1 MVKIRKMCQG
11 GDEVQTVKL
20 DKAMDIITD
29 NLEKGNVVFDET
41 EKKIITKA
49 TMNQVKEDSNV
60 GVFPAI
66 RGG

>member
-20 DKAMDIITD
+20 DKAMEVIED
-29 NLEKGNVVFDET
+29 NLQKGNIVFDEG
-41 EKKIITKA
+41 EKKIVTKA
-49 TMNQVKEDSNV
+49 TMNQIKEDSNV

>member
-20 DKAMDIITD
+20 DKAMDIIED
-29 NLEKGNVVFDET
+29 NLEKGNIVFDED
-41 EKKIITKA
+41 EKRIVTKA
-49 TMNQVKEDSNV
+49 TMNQIKADSNV
-60 GVFPAI
+60 GVFPAV